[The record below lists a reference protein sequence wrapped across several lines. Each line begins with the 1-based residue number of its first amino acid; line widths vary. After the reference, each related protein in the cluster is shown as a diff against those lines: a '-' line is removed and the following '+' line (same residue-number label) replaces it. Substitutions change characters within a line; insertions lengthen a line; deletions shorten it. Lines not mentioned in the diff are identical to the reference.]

1 MKKHVLMIVENNPVP
16 HDIRV
21 WNEAQAL
28 VELGYQVT
36 IISPRSEKSPA
47 KFEILNGI
55 ALYRHYIPFEG
66 GGKFG
71 LLFEYLNARFW
82 EFFLSIRIYINNPF
96 DVIHAANPPDHIFLI
111 AALYKSLD
119 VRFIFDHHDITPE
132 NYLAKFNRADILYE
146 ISLYMEKMTFR
157 TADIVIST
165 NESYKTI
172 ALTRGHKNDDDVFVV
187 RNGPNLRNIPPV
199 TANDKWKDGF
209 KYMIAYVGN
218 IGNQEGIDSLLKIV
232 HYLVYKRGIMDTR
245 FIVVGTGPHWQAMV
259 QLAKMMNLE
268 KYVLFTGYIPYKDF
282 YEILATADLCINP
295 EFRNEFTD
303 RSTMI
308 KIMDYMTFGKALVQF
323 ETTEGKVTAGDA
335 AYNVRDNNIEHFAD
349 AIVYLIENP
358 RTRQK
363 MGEIG
368 RMRIE
373 KSLNWDEQKKVLKS
387 AYTYLEQK
395 SKIVP
400 SS

>member
-71 LLFEYLNARFW
+71 LLFEYLNALFW

-119 VRFIFDHHDITPE
+119 VRFIFYHHDITPE

-146 ISLYMEKMTFR
+146 ISLYM
-157 TADIVIST
+157 
-165 NESYKTI
+165 
-172 ALTRGHKNDDDVFVV
+172 
-187 RNGPNLRNIPPV
+187 
-199 TANDKWKDGF
+199 
-209 KYMIAYVGN
+209 
-218 IGNQEGIDSLLKIV
+218 
-232 HYLVYKRGIMDTR
+232 
-245 FIVVGTGPHWQAMV
+245 
-259 QLAKMMNLE
+259 
-268 KYVLFTGYIPYKDF
+268 
-282 YEILATADLCINP
+282 
-295 EFRNEFTD
+295 
-303 RSTMI
+303 
-308 KIMDYMTFGKALVQF
+308 
-323 ETTEGKVTAGDA
+323 
-335 AYNVRDNNIEHFAD
+335 
-349 AIVYLIENP
+349 
-358 RTRQK
+358 
-363 MGEIG
+363 
-368 RMRIE
+368 
-373 KSLNWDEQKKVLKS
+373 
-387 AYTYLEQK
+387 
-395 SKIVP
+395 
-400 SS
+400 